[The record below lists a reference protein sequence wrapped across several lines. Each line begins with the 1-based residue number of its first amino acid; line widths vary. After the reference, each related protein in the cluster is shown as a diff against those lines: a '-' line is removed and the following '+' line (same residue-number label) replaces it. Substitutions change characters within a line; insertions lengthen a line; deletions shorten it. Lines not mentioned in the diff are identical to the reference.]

1 MCGICGIVNFDESAP
16 VDRAVIERMT
26 ESIAHRGPDD
36 AGYFVQGQVGLGHR
50 RLSIIDLS
58 GGGQPIFNEDHSAAI
73 IFNGEIYNYR
83 TLAAGLSAA
92 GHIFKTRSDTET
104 ILHAYDEYGDDCVDQ
119 LRGMFGFAIWDRA
132 KRRLLLARDRLG
144 VKPVYYYR
152 NDRFLAFASEIKSLL
167 EIESIPRE
175 VDPES
180 LDMYLSLRYVP
191 GPRTMFK
198 SIFRL
203 QPGHILVADDSGV
216 QTKKYWDIHYADPEP
231 HSPECLLERF
241 KELLDESVRM
251 RLISEVPL
259 GVFLSGGLDS
269 SAILAMMSRSQQI
282 AGGERVKTFSVG
294 YSASGAEEESAN
306 EFEYA
311 RLAAQSFASDHHEYR
326 LDAKGFADFVPDLVR
341 YLDEPLADP
350 SCIPLYFISKL
361 ARERITVV
369 LSGEGADE
377 IFAGYGIY
385 GKMLALDRIYNRSRA
400 FGRIAPWVARVA
412 PSERLR
418 HYVRMCGQPLETRY
432 RGVSRGFSAEGKL
445 RLIGSDRTKRSE
457 RRLQEI
463 FGGYFDAVKDAS
475 PLDQMLYVDA
485 KVWLPDDL
493 LIKADKMTMA
503 NGLELRVPF
512 LDHKMVEFAATLPNS
527 SKAGGKGGK
536 TLLRTAMRGVLP
548 DAIIDRPKKGFPIP
562 IGSWLRTSLQQF
574 TRDHLLAPDSACSRY
589 FDRDETARLVREQE
603 QGKVDRSQ
611 EIWTLL
617 VFEFWHRHFIQ
628 NHPRPAAKRMSQ
640 PLAEAQQMIYGGPSC

>member
-1 MCGICGIVNFDESAP
+1 MCGICGIFNFVESDP
-16 VDRAVIERMT
+16 VDRAVVERMT
-26 ESIAHRGPDD
+26 ESLAHRGPDD

-58 GGGQPIFNEDHSAAI
+58 GGRQPIFNEDRSAAI

-83 TLAAGLSAA
+83 ALAEILSSA
-92 GHIFKTRSDTET
+92 GHTFKTRSDTET
-104 ILHAYDEYGDDCVDQ
+104 ILHAYEEYGDDCVDQ
-119 LRGMFGFAIWDRA
+119 LRGMFGFAIWDRG

-144 VKPVYYYR
+144 VKPIYYYR

-167 EIESIPRE
+167 EIDSIPRE

-198 SIFRL
+198 NIFRL
-203 QPGHILVADDSGV
+203 QPGHILVADDGGV
-216 QTKKYWDIHYADPEP
+216 RTAKYWDITYPDQEP
-231 HSPECLLERF
+231 RSPEYLLSRFRELLE
-241 KELLDESVRM
+241 ESVRM

-269 SAILAMMSRSQQI
+269 STILATMSAI
-282 AGGERVKTFSVG
+282 NGGERVKTFSVG
-294 YSASGAEEESAN
+294 YEASGAEEEAAN
-306 EFEYA
+306 EFDYA
-311 RLAAQSFASDHHEYR
+311 RLAAQSFASEHHEYR
-326 LDAKGFADFVPDLVR
+326 LDAKGFAEFVPELVR

-361 ARERITVV
+361 AREHITVV

-377 IFAGYGIY
+377 ILAGYGIY
-385 GKMLALDRIYNRSRA
+385 GRMLALNRIYGSSGALR
-400 FGRIAPWVARVA
+400 RIAPWIARLTL
-412 PSERLR
+412 SEKLR
-418 HYVRMCGQPLETRY
+418 HYVRMCGQPLQARY

-445 RLIGSDRTKRSE
+445 RLIGRDRMAQSE
-457 RRLQEI
+457 QRLREI
-463 FGGYFDAVKDAS
+463 FGGYFDAAKEAS

-512 LDHKMVEFAATLPNS
+512 LDHKMVEFAATLPNA

-536 TLLRTAMRGVLP
+536 TLLRRAMRGVLP

-562 IGSWLRTSLQQF
+562 LGSWLRTSLRQF

-589 FDRDETARLVREQE
+589 FDRDETTRLVREQE
-603 QGKVDRSQ
+603 QGKLDRSQ

-617 VFEFWHRHFIQ
+617 VFEFWHRHFIED
-628 NHPRPAAKRMSQ
+628 HARPAAAQTQR
-640 PLAEAQQMIYGGPSC
+640 PLLPVEQMN

>member
-1 MCGICGIVNFDESAP
+1 MCGICGIVNFIESDP
-16 VDRAVIERMT
+16 VDRVTIERMT
-26 ESIAHRGPDD
+26 EALAHRGPDD
-36 AGYFVQGQVGLGHR
+36 AGYFVQGRVGLGHR

-58 GGGQPIFNEDHSAAI
+58 GGRQPIFNEDRSAAI
-73 IFNGEIYNYR
+73 VFNGEIYNHR
-83 TLAAGLSAA
+83 DLAAVLTTA
-92 GHIFKTRSDTET
+92 GHTFKTRSDTET
-104 ILHAYDEYGDDCVDQ
+104 ILHAYEEYGDDCVDQ
-119 LRGMFGFAIWDRA
+119 LRGMFGFAIWDGR

-152 NDRFLAFASEIKSLL
+152 NGRFLAFASEIKSLL
-167 EIESIPRE
+167 EIPSIPRE
-175 VDPES
+175 VNLEA

-191 GPRTMFK
+191 GPQTMFK
-198 SIFRL
+198 NIFRL
-203 QPGHILVADDSGV
+203 QPGHILVAGDHGV
-216 QTKKYWDIHYADPEP
+216 RTTKYWDIDYPDPEP
-231 HSPECLLERF
+231 RTPEYLLERF
-241 KELLDESVRM
+241 RDLLEESVRL
-251 RLISEVPL
+251 RLLSEVPL

-269 SAILAMMSRSQQI
+269 SAILATMSKI
-282 AGGERVKTFSVG
+282 AGGDRVKTFSVG
-294 YSASGAEEESAN
+294 YEASGAEEEAAN

-311 RLAAQSFASDHHEYR
+311 RLATDAFACEHHEYR
-326 LDAKGFADFVPDLVR
+326 LDAKNFAEFVPDLVR

-361 ARERITVV
+361 AREHITVV

-377 IFAGYGIY
+377 ILAGYGIY
-385 GKMLALDRIYNRSRA
+385 GRMLALDRIYRGSGA
-400 FGRIAPWVARVA
+400 LGRLAPWIARLT

-445 RLIGSDRTKRSE
+445 RLVGEDRMEQSE

-463 FGGYFDAVKDAS
+463 FGGYFKTVEKAS

-485 KVWLPDDL
+485 KVWLPDDI

-512 LDHKMVEFAATLPNS
+512 LDHKLVEFAATLPNA
-527 SKAGGKGGK
+527 SKIHGKGGK
-536 TLLRTAMRGVLP
+536 TLLRSAMRGVLP

-562 IGSWLRTSLQQF
+562 IRSWLRTSLRQF
-574 TRDHLLAPDSACSRY
+574 TRDQLLARDSACSRY
-589 FDRDETARLVREQE
+589 VDRAETARLVQEHE
-603 QGKVDRSQ
+603 QGRVDRSQ

-617 VFEFWHRHFIQ
+617 VFEFWRRHFIE
-628 NHPRPAAKRMSQ
+628 NHPRPADAQTRR
-640 PLAEAQQMIYGGPSC
+640 PLLEARQASCGEPS

>member
-1 MCGICGIVNFDESAP
+1 MCGICGIVNFDQSDP
-16 VDRAVIERMT
+16 VDRVVIERMT
-26 ESIAHRGPDD
+26 ESLAHRGPDD
-36 AGYFVQGQVGLGHR
+36 AGYFVQGQAGLGHR

-58 GGGQPIFNEDHSAAI
+58 GGKQPIFNEDHSAAI
-73 IFNGEIYNYR
+73 IFNGEVYNYQ
-83 TLAAGLSAA
+83 TLAATLTAA
-92 GHIFKTRSDTET
+92 GHTFRTRSDTET
-104 ILHAYDEYGDDCVDQ
+104 ILHAYEEYGDDCVDR
-119 LRGMFGFAIWDRA
+119 LRGMFGFAIWDRG

-175 VDPES
+175 VDLES

-198 SIFRL
+198 NIFRL
-203 QPGHILVADDSGV
+203 QPGHILMADDSGV
-216 QTKKYWDIHYADPEP
+216 RITKYWDINYTELEP
-231 HSPECLLERF
+231 RSPQDLLERF
-241 KELLDESVRM
+241 RELLEESVRM

-269 SAILAMMSRSQQI
+269 SAILAMMSKSREIS
-282 AGGERVKTFSVG
+282 GGERVKTFSVG
-294 YSASGAEEESAN
+294 YEASGTEAEAAN

-311 RLAAQSFASDHHEYR
+311 QLAAHSFGSEHHEYR
-326 LDAKGFADFVPDLVR
+326 LDAGSFAEFVPDLVS

-361 ARERITVV
+361 AREHITVV

-385 GKMLALDRIYNRSRA
+385 GKMLALDRIYKRSGALSRLVPW
-400 FGRIAPWVARVA
+400 IALLA
-412 PSERLR
+412 PSEKLR
-418 HYVRMCGQPLETRY
+418 HYVRMCGQPLATRY

-445 RLIGSDRTKRSE
+445 RLIGGDRMKQSE
-457 RRLQEI
+457 RRLREI
-463 FGGYFDAVKDAS
+463 FGGYFNAVEDAS

-512 LDHKMVEFAATLPNS
+512 LDHKMVEFAATLPND

-536 TLLRTAMRGVLP
+536 TLLRQAMRGVLP

-562 IGSWLRTSLQQF
+562 LGSWLRTSLRQF

-589 FDRDETARLVREQE
+589 FDRGETHRLVREQE
-603 QGKVDRSQ
+603 RGKVDRSQ

-617 VFEFWHRHFIQ
+617 VFEFWHRHFIE
-628 NHPRPAAKRMSQ
+628 NHPHPAAGQTHQ
-640 PLAEAQQMIYGGPSC
+640 PLLESQQLSQGAPSC